1 MIHLPRH
8 LRDVHKWTKEQAKKA
23 TSRFRLRKSFL
34 PKVSQQKVQQLPGK
48 TSQEKKEKII
58 ADIGGVLY
66 MDAIQLLSACQII
79 YSKFTKRKK
88 SSPVYKQLLREA
100 RSLKTWQSS
109 PTAQDNPSVKG
120 ESSFNNLTEEEST
133 EDGSVQDLQHRGPYE
148 DEDDEEHEVENEET
162 EELQEG
168 KEEVEILKSFCQWL
182 QIVDG
187 GKRNKNNGKTA
198 LLAVAQD
205 PFHN

>member
-1 MIHLPRH
+1 MDKGTGKEGNLQIP
-8 LRDVHKWTKEQAKKA
+8 TKEK
-23 TSRFRLRKSFL
+23 L
-34 PKVSQQKVQQLPGK
+34 PSQSQSTEVQQLPGK

-88 SSPVYKQLLREA
+88 SSPVYKRLLREA

-120 ESSFNNLTEEEST
+120 ESSSAT
-133 EDGSVQDLQHRGPYE
+133 
-148 DEDDEEHEVENEET
+148 
-162 EELQEG
+162 
-168 KEEVEILKSFCQWL
+168 
-182 QIVDG
+182 
-187 GKRNKNNGKTA
+187 
-198 LLAVAQD
+198 
-205 PFHN
+205 